1 MERFTMRQTYT
12 LKQKYIQFL
21 HIMIP
26 IFITQTAL
34 SLMAFIDTSMS
45 GHVSKEDMAGAAI
58 GSSLWLPIQTGISG
72 ILMGITP
79 IVAGYIG
86 AKQREKV
93 GYSVFQALWLAVGV
107 SLSVLLVG
115 IFTVSPILN
124 YMGLDPKV
132 HHIAYYFL
140 TALAV
145 GIFPLFGYTVLRSF
159 IDALGQTKI
168 SMAIT
173 LLTLPLNVGAGY
185 VLIFG
190 HLGFPRLGGI
200 GSGVATA
207 FTYWCIFIIAIVIV
221 HKHPACSSYGVF
233 HKFYKLSLTKCKEI
247 MKIGVPMG
255 FAIFFETA
263 IFAAITLLM
272 SQFDTATIAANQ
284 AANNFSGTLYM
295 FPLSI
300 CLSLTILVGYEVG
313 ASRHKDA
320 KQYAKLGIFTAIGF
334 SLVAALI
341 LLTFNYEVASIYSN
355 ELDVIDLI
363 QHFLIYAIFF
373 QISDAIA
380 TPTQGVLRG
389 YRDVNS
395 TFWITLVAYWIIGLP
410 LGYILANFTTNGPY
424 GYWIGLITGLGIA
437 AVFLLYRLKKIQ
449 RRTETEIVPS

>member
-1 MERFTMRQTYT
+1 MRQTFT
-12 LKQKYIQFL
+12 LRQKYIQFL

-26 IFITQTAL
+26 ILITQTAL

-86 AKQREKV
+86 AKQKEKV
-93 GYSVFQALWLAVGV
+93 GYSVFQALWLAIAV

-115 IFTVSPILN
+115 IFAVSPILN
-124 YMGLDPKV
+124 YMDLDPRV

-159 IDALGQTKI
+159 IDALGKTKL

-190 HLGFPRLGGI
+190 HLGFPRLGGV

-221 HKHPACSSYGVF
+221 HKHPACSTYGVF
-233 HKFYKLSLTKCKEI
+233 RKFYMVSLKKCKEI

-313 ASRHKDA
+313 AARHTDA
-320 KQYAKLGIFTAIGF
+320 KQYAKIGIFTAIGF

-341 LLTFNYEVASIYSN
+341 LFTFNYEVASIYSK

-380 TPTQGVLRG
+380 TPAQGVLRG
-389 YRDVNS
+389 YQDVNS
-395 TFWITLVAYWIIGLP
+395 TFWITLTAYWIIGLP
-410 LGYILANFTTNGPY
+410 LGYILANFTSNGPY
-424 GYWIGLITGLGIA
+424 GYWIGLITGLAIA
-437 AVFLLYRLKKIQ
+437 AVFLLYRLRKIQ
-449 RRTETEIVPS
+449 RNFKTEVVSS